1 MYWAMINKPSRAG
14 LQVEFQPLSF
24 WTVLSGKDEDHR
36 QNLFLINSLWETLNW
51 YLLSFSL
58 AWLNIHW
65 KKLCC
70 ALLIITGLNNFLC

>member
-14 LQVEFQPLSF
+14 LQAEFQPLSF
-24 WTVLSGKDEDHR
+24 WPVLSGKDEDHR
-36 QNLFLINSLWETLNW
+36 QNLFLINRLWETLNW

-58 AWLNIHW
+58 VWLNIHW

>member
-36 QNLFLINSLWETLNW
+36 QNLFLINRLWETLNW
-51 YLLSFSL
+51 YLLSYSL
-58 AWLNIHW
+58 VWLNIHW
-65 KKLCC
+65 KKIMLC
-70 ALLIITGLNNFLC
+70 LTHYYWFK

>member
-36 QNLFLINSLWETLNW
+36 QNLFLINRLWETLNW

-58 AWLNIHW
+58 VWLNIHW
-65 KKLCC
+65 KNY
-70 ALLIITGLNNFLC
+70 AVPYSLLLV

>member
-1 MYWAMINKPSRAG
+1 MYWAMINKPTRAG

-24 WTVLSGKDEDHR
+24 WTVLSGKDEDHW
-36 QNLFLINSLWETLNW
+36 QNLFLINRLWETLNW

-70 ALLIITGLNNFLC
+70 SLLIITGLNNFLC